1 MSLVDE
7 FRQFLGSFKTAEAV
21 SPELSGEIWVSTG
34 LEDPLRKAIEL
45 GSDVIVAGSAGG
57 GKTHLMR
64 QVANDSAPLKF
75 VEWPDEG
82 EPRRGKF
89 VRVISDATASKKP
102 LMRQRSKIFSERP
115 RNCQSVIVAINEGI
129 LLQLAREEPESKFG
143 LSLTRLHQGQR
154 GIAKLF
160 DGSTP
165 TVIDVGGYDPVEN
178 SVVERLLALPL
189 LNEVVESTQ
198 CGCESETICPRR
210 LAWKLLK
217 SEQVRQRVNAVV
229 RLVGLR
235 GNPIPFRE
243 LWDFIAD
250 LAMGGSCDS
259 DPPTSAWFW
268 RVFYG
273 ASRVSQDLLQIAD
286 PQAVVFPRAEAHI
299 WHGDVMSSE
308 IKLLPGT
315 SLVPVEWESPL
326 LEDRYRW
333 RKCEMFFLMDMPSVF
348 DVIRDQI
355 DLRLS
360 EAIQANKPQEVV
372 GALNSYMTY
381 GTLSPSQMRMDL
393 WTDMGVERRLDHA
406 RGQVSL
412 GAVLSTKLEL
422 RRSYAVLNHPD
433 SVVEVFGARTF
444 LIHPESG
451 ASFLLSGE
459 VLNLLRH
466 GRSFRSSD
474 RPGTDMEWQ
483 VSRFYARA
491 SSSVRNDEEL
501 EVLELD
507 FSLMRGYPRSYQL
520 ALQYGTI
527 EQLGELR

>member
-1 MSLVDE
+1 
-7 FRQFLGSFKTAEAV
+7 
-21 SPELSGEIWVSTG
+21 
-34 LEDPLRKAIEL
+34 
-45 GSDVIVAGSAGG
+45 
-57 GKTHLMR
+57 
-64 QVANDSAPLKF
+64 
-75 VEWPDEG
+75 
-82 EPRRGKF
+82 
-89 VRVISDATASKKP
+89 
-102 LMRQRSKIFSERP
+102 
-115 RNCQSVIVAINEGI
+115 
-129 LLQLAREEPESKFG
+129 
-143 LSLTRLHQGQR
+143 
-154 GIAKLF
+154 
-160 DGSTP
+160 
-165 TVIDVGGYDPVEN
+165 
-178 SVVERLLALPL
+178 
-189 LNEVVESTQ
+189 
-198 CGCESETICPRR
+198 
-210 LAWKLLK
+210 
-217 SEQVRQRVNAVV
+217 
-229 RLVGLR
+229 
-235 GNPIPFRE
+235 
-243 LWDFIAD
+243 
-250 LAMGGSCDS
+250 
-259 DPPTSAWFW
+259 
-268 RVFYG
+268 
-273 ASRVSQDLLQIAD
+273 
-286 PQAVVFPRAEAHI
+286 
-299 WHGDVMSSE
+299 
-308 IKLLPGT
+308 
-315 SLVPVEWESPL
+315 
-326 LEDRYRW
+326 
-333 RKCEMFFLMDMPSVF
+333 MFFLMDMPSVL